1 MMNQNKKVVLCL
13 NIGTPKDPSVSSV
26 KAYLREFLSDPRVLN
41 IPYIARKLLLNFVI
55 LPFRSP
61 KSAEAYRS
69 IWREDGS
76 PLLLETKS
84 FCHKLQEKLGSD
96 YSVLPAMRYGE
107 PSLKSA
113 LLLVEGAE
121 EIILFPQY
129 PHYASSST
137 GSSLELAFKVLAN
150 RPVVPSIRVIKPFY
164 KNDGFIEALYQRV
177 IEVAGPREE
186 SRWDHLLMSYHGLP
200 EDQVVMTESSLEKS
214 CHRDKPCSLDFK
226 TTFCYRKQCY
236 ETSYLLAQKLNL
248 ESSSYTVSFQSRLG
262 SRPWI
267 KPYTDH
273 VLEKLYKD
281 GVRKLAVTCPSFV
294 ADCLETLEEIAIRL
308 KSDWM
313 SLGGESF
320 IFIPCVNDSSV
331 WIEASYHL
339 IKG

>member
-1 MMNQNKKVVLCL
+1 MINENKKVVLCL

-26 KAYLREFLSDPRVLN
+26 KSYLREFLSDPRVLN
-41 IPYIARKLLLNFVI
+41 IPYIARKLLLNFII

-61 KSAEAYRS
+61 KSAEAYES

-84 FCHKLQEKLGSD
+84 FCLKLQEKLGAE
-96 YSVLPAMRYGE
+96 YLVLPAMRYGE
-107 PSLKSA
+107 PSLEKI
-113 LLLVEGAE
+113 LLSIEGVE

-137 GSSLELAFKVLAN
+137 GSSLELAFTALAS

-164 KNDGFIEALYQRV
+164 KNEAFIKALETKVLETAGSLADGK
-177 IEVAGPREE
+177 
-186 SRWDHLLMSYHGLP
+186 WDHLLMSYHGLP
-200 EDQVVMTESSLEKS
+200 EDQVVMTESSYEKS

-236 ETSYLLAQKLNL
+236 ETSYLLAKNLNL

-262 SRPWI
+262 SKPWI
-267 KPYTDH
+267 KPYTDE

-281 GVRKLAVTCPSFV
+281 GVRRLAVTCPSFV
-294 ADCLETLEEIAIRL
+294 VDCLETLEEIAIRL
-308 KSDWM
+308 KSDWTR
-313 SLGGESF
+313 LGGESF
-320 IFIPCVNDSSV
+320 IFIPCINDSSV
-331 WIEASYHL
+331 WIEASSHL